1 MFLQLTGSSK
11 KKKENLFVCL
21 FVCLWSGPGPLP
33 LRPPPRAPHTDGVP
47 ELLRQL
53 HPVQTVRSG
62 RSGPSVRTQPCQ
74 FVRCDLVFV
83 SSQMYNLSNEL
94 SAAEFTLLLPTDDA
108 IRQHLSRT
116 NSSLLVGPDDGA
128 CATLPVLHSD

>member
-1 MFLQLTGSSK
+1 MLML
-11 KKKENLFVCL
+11 ELNPILF
-21 FVCLWSGPGPLP
+21 LWSDPGPLP

-47 ELLRQL
+47 ERLLQL
-53 HPVQTVRSG
+53 HSVQTVRSG
-62 RSGPSVRTQPCQ
+62 RSAPSVRTQPRQ
-74 FVRCDLVFV
+74 FVQCDLAFV

-128 CATLPVLHSD
+128 CAALPVLHSD